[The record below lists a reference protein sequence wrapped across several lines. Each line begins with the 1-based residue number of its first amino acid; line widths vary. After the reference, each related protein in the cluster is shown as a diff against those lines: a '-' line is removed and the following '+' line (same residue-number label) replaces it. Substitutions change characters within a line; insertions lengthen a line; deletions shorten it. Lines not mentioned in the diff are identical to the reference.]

1 MMYVQAWL
9 GTSWSKFNS
18 MSYFTKVTNHKMTCG
33 AFFGQKINNLCLIWP
48 TCWACSVWDLALWL
62 DSFDACTVL
71 LFNISTFGRLK
82 CHSSPKSSSLWKQS
96 FAVFWHIVFLNHS
109 QSSKR
114 EKAAAMA
121 ELYRLTSI
129 YEDECQGLRQ
139 SIKTIESLMEERRA
153 SLPPEQ
159 TYNDGP
165 DQTYVNTSPVTPP
178 QTRIPRS
185 PTLPTMV
192 DGVPRFMSPT
202 ASSRGKKRRDAA
214 STTKVTSP
222 PDNK

>member
-1 MMYVQAWL
+1 
-9 GTSWSKFNS
+9 
-18 MSYFTKVTNHKMTCG
+18 
-33 AFFGQKINNLCLIWP
+33 
-48 TCWACSVWDLALWL
+48 
-62 DSFDACTVL
+62 
-71 LFNISTFGRLK
+71 
-82 CHSSPKSSSLWKQS
+82 
-96 FAVFWHIVFLNHS
+96 
-109 QSSKR
+109 
-114 EKAAAMA
+114 MA

-165 DQTYVNTSPVTPP
+165 DQSHVNMSPVTPP

-185 PTLPTMV
+185 PTPPTMV